1 MSDPVTTE
9 AEIDGAGGSVRRR
22 LVVMLLLAIAPAMAL
37 AIAYGMRTYGE
48 QTDAADRRFV
58 QSAVVAAQ
66 GPSDAIVQAQAA
78 LITLSAADFDLFAG
92 RDVCNGVLA
101 DLADRLDAVKLTLLI
116 STEGRVQCASNVE
129 AVGADLSEAEN
140 FRSYITEPH
149 SDVAII
155 ETGAISREKVI
166 LVTEPI
172 LRDGSLRG
180 LLTASIPAAFFGPLQ
195 SRTDDG
201 APYATQR
208 AIVARGGEAIVS
220 AAGEGWLP
228 AGAELDA
235 AIGDGRNRL
244 ATEARDGRD
253 MLYAIAPLLNGQ
265 LWVVA
270 GTPQE
275 TLYDDVFNNAA
286 LPISAPMLML
296 LIAVFVAYVG
306 VDRLVVRH
314 IIHLTRIT
322 RAYGQGRLGLRPRMP
337 SAPAELAMLGAQLAD
352 MADRL
357 ETREDALRKS
367 ARDNRLLLLEVYHR
381 VKNNLQLIASLLQL
395 EARRAAGDGERRLLQ
410 SLQSRIFSLSL
421 VHERLYSD
429 DMFSAIH
436 LAGLL
441 QRIAESIAAAAPGA
455 RVSLDCATDTVI
467 ETPDRATPVAL
478 WLNEAMTN
486 AVKHL
491 GGDATDPRV
500 VRLQLRAETDGGY
513 TVTVANPT
521 GPGPAAADPTDAAPA
536 EPLGGH
542 TSQGLGGKL
551 MAGFVAQL
559 RAEMTAGAHDGAY
572 TVSMRVPPAEEA
584 PAVERDWLG

>member
-9 AEIDGAGGSVRRR
+9 AEVDGVGGSVRRR

-37 AIAYGMRTYGE
+37 ALAYGVRTYGE
-48 QTDAADRRFV
+48 QTDAVDRRFV

-66 GPSDAIVQAQAA
+66 APSDAIVQAQAA

-92 RDVCNGVLA
+92 RDVCNGVMA
-101 DLADRLDAVKLTLLI
+101 DLADRLDAVRLTLLI

-129 AVGADLSEAEN
+129 AVGSDLSEAAN
-140 FRSYITEPH
+140 FQSYVTEPR
-149 SDVAII
+149 SDVTII

-172 LRDGSLRG
+172 LRDGALQG
-180 LLTASIPAAFFGPLQ
+180 VLTASIPANFFGPLQ
-195 SRTDDG
+195 SRLDDG
-201 APYATQR
+201 APFATQR
-208 AIVARGGEAIVS
+208 AIVARGGDAIVS

-228 AGAELDA
+228 PGDELDA

-270 GTPQE
+270 GTPKQA
-275 TLYDDVFNNAA
+275 LYDDVFNNAA

-296 LIAVFVAYVG
+296 MIAVFVAYIG

-395 EARRAAGDGERRLLQ
+395 EARRAAADGERRLLQ

-429 DMFSAIH
+429 DMLSAIH

-441 QRIAESIAAAAPGA
+441 QRIAESIAAASTV
-455 RVSLDCATDTVI
+455 RVSLNCEMDTVI

-491 GGDATDPRV
+491 GGDADEARIISL
-500 VRLQLRAETDGGY
+500 RLSAEGDGGY
-513 TVTVANPT
+513 TLTVSNPT
-521 GPGPAAADPTDAAPA
+521 GADPSGPDGRDGRSP
-536 EPLGGH
+536 E
-542 TSQGLGGKL
+542 GLGGKL

-559 RAEMTAGAHDGAY
+559 RAETAAGARDGAY
-572 TVSMRVPPAEEA
+572 TVSMRVPAAEET
-584 PAVERDWLG
+584 PAVERDWLA